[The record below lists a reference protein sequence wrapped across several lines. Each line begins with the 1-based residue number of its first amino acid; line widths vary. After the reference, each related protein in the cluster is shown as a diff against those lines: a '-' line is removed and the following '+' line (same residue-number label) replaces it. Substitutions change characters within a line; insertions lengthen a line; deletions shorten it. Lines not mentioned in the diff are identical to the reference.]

1 MKYTFYGLIL
11 VNIVFFLWESNILGR
26 GSHSDAPYR
35 ELQLPRTVEQIVLLR
50 ERKDL
55 PEKNADVDLAEVS
68 ATAAKSE
75 QVREW
80 RRSQRDRAG
89 GRAARR
95 YWQQY
100 RTVFNGGLSP
110 KKRGR
115 AGFWSR

>member
-55 PEKNADVDLAEVS
+55 PEKTLTWIWLRYPRPQRN
-68 ATAAKSE
+68 
-75 QVREW
+75 
-80 RRSQRDRAG
+80 RSR
-89 GRAARR
+89 
-95 YWQQY
+95 
-100 RTVFNGGLSP
+100 P
-110 KKRGR
+110 KR
-115 AGFWSR
+115 